1 MNGLFLSDI
10 RVSSNKLVKH
20 LRKGGSTNLVYR
32 SKVIGLV
39 SPFVTKQKKIIGKS
53 FISFLNKIK
62 PDQIISNSARTS
74 IYKHHLN
81 KKYG

>member
-1 MNGLFLSDI
+1 MNEMSVSDI
-10 RVSSNKLVKH
+10 SINATRLIKH
-20 LRKGGSTNLVYR
+20 LKQGGSTNLVYR